1 MGYKE
6 TSSGQITIGDLCN
19 VNHQGTGE
27 EVWGYAPI
35 TTDVPDLW
43 TYSDYKTD
51 IQSKIP
57 VQENNLLIK
66 IDSFSNG
73 NYLDIDSIKDA
84 LYTLYPE
91 IIENTVMLWGNLYD
105 GGVGLANYD
114 SNNCVLI
121 MCGGVFARNE
131 YVHPVIVYT
140 TQPYKVQITNTGEHR
155 AMIDA
160 NVQES
165 GLYDNGLFITQSW
178 NMNYST
184 PSSAYMTNEYR
195 VFTGAIQCC
204 QSYATTEGIDL
215 YYNVIFSGSAEN
227 CVIDYL
233 NNYTSEMPVSGNWG
247 QDNRQ
252 YVIERSLQRKIYAL
266 SNFVF
271 DYGTTPSVENT
282 DLFGGAESVLPPSP
296 YSPSDTSSSG
306 GGYNGKET
314 RFSEENGSDGLPTD
328 NGLGTG
334 FCELYNATKEQMQD
348 FNRFLYSGITESISN
363 VIKRT
368 ITNPIDAVMSCHMLH
383 FRPSIS
389 SLDSIYFCGF
399 SSGVS
404 AYKISSRW
412 HEIVYSYPMNGD
424 NMLVRNNFFDGN
436 DKTKLSLFCPYSG
449 MHELNIDDF
458 IHGVLTVRYMIDVL
472 TGECMIQVES
482 ETPNIGSSRVK
493 INSVMYTFNGNCA
506 MQLPVSSLDYRN
518 FINASIGAIGSAMAS
533 NPIGIAGSIAGASYG
548 ISKSGSV
555 TANAGYLGKQT
566 PFIVI
571 QHPEYGIP
579 DQMGDFIGYPSN
591 ITKKIKNSGDFVK
604 ASQSTVWTKNI
615 HCTDKEMEMIKE
627 LFYEGVWCKL

>member
-6 TSSGQITIGDLCN
+6 TSRGQITIGDLCD

-27 EVWGYAPI
+27 EVYGYAPI

-43 TYSDYKTD
+43 IYSNYKTE

-57 VQENNLLIK
+57 VQDNNLLLK
-66 IDSFSNG
+66 IDAFSNG
-73 NYLDIDSIKDA
+73 NYQDRDSIKEA
-84 LYTLYPE
+84 FNTLYPE
-91 IIENTVMLWGNLYD
+91 INENVVMIWGNLYD
-105 GGVGLANYD
+105 GGVGLANYNAD
-114 SNNCVLI
+114 NCVLI
-121 MCGGVFARNE
+121 MCSGVFTRGD
-131 YVHPVIVYT
+131 YIHPTIVYT
-140 TQPYKVQITNTGEHR
+140 AQPYKVQVTNEGEHR
-155 AMIDA
+155 NMITA
-160 NVQES
+160 NVQET
-165 GLYDNGLFITQSW
+165 GEYDNAFFITQSW
-178 NMNYST
+178 GMNYSS
-184 PSSAYMTNEYR
+184 PSSAYMRDEYR
-195 VFTGAIQCC
+195 VFTGVIQCC
-204 QSYATTEGIDL
+204 QSYATTEGIDT
-215 YYNVIFSGSAEN
+215 YWNVLFNANAEN
-227 CVIDYL
+227 CVVDYL
-233 NNYTSEMPVSGNWG
+233 NTYTSEMPVSGNWG
-247 QDNRQ
+247 QDNRN
-252 YVIERSLQRKIYAL
+252 YVIARSLQRKIYVL

-271 DYGTTPSVENT
+271 NYDTTPSVDYTN
-282 DLFGGAESVLPPSP
+282 LFGGEDSDVPDSP

-306 GGYNGKET
+306 GGYGGNET
-314 RFSEENGSDGLPTD
+314 RYSEANGSDGLPTD

-348 FNRFLYSGITESISN
+348 FNRFLYSGITESIAN

-412 HEIVYSYPMNGD
+412 HEIVYSYPMN
-424 NMLVRNNFFDGN
+424 NEHMLIRNNFFDSS

-449 MHELNIDDF
+449 MHELNIDEF
-458 IHGVLTVRYMIDVL
+458 INGVLTVRYMIDVL

-482 ETPNIGSSRVK
+482 NTPNIGSKRVN
-493 INSVMYTFNGNCA
+493 IDSVMYTFNGNCA

-518 FINASIGAIGSAMAS
+518 FINASIGAIGSAMAG
-533 NPIGIAGSIAGASYG
+533 NPIGMAGSIAGASYG

-571 QHPEYGIP
+571 QHPEYGVP
-579 DQMGDFIGYPSN
+579 SKMGEFKGYPSN
-591 ITKKIKNSGDFVK
+591 ITQKIKDSGDFVK
-604 ASQSTVWTKNI
+604 ASESTVWTKKI

-627 LFYEGVWCKL
+627 LFYEGVWCKR